1 MGHKV
6 ETRILHPG
14 GTQYLFTE
22 VDLLGVDTSW
32 VAAAVSVKHVG
43 LFVVV

>member
-1 MGHKV
+1 
-6 ETRILHPG
+6 
-14 GTQYLFTE
+14 

-32 VAAAVSVKHVG
+32 VAAAESVKHVG